1 MSDLQISLLVI
12 GACVIAGVYL
22 LNWWQQ
28 RQFRRGA
35 ERAFPREHADVLL
48 QGTATQDAA
57 AAGRIEPKMPIPPVA
72 APAAARAAV
81 MMSAA
86 TTIDPL
92 IDYVVEVSIRNATV
106 GADLHE
112 ELLSLAADWGKPVR
126 VAGYD
131 PGSGEWRAA
140 GTGCG
145 SGRQHPR
152 LRFALQMSNRAGC
165 VTQSQLTAFRD
176 AALRWAMRNQGE
188 ARCMDVTEAHA
199 MAVQLDRFCAG
210 VDIAI
215 GINVVTRDA
224 DPFSGARIRELA
236 ESAGLNLEPEGVF
249 HAHGEHGDTRF
260 VLENYESTPFAPEQM
275 ETLVTGGVTF
285 LLDVPRVDDAL
296 RAFDAMLETARNFA
310 AELGGML
317 VDDNRSALSD
327 GALEIIRRRLEGML
341 TKMEAGQ
348 IAAGGARALRL
359 FS

>member
-48 QGTATQDAA
+48 QGTTTQDAA
-57 AAGRIEPKMPIPPVA
+57 LAGRIEPKMSIPPAA
-72 APAAARAAV
+72 APAAARPAV
-81 MMSAA
+81 MTSTA
-86 TTIDPL
+86 TTIDPV
-92 IDYVVEVSIRNATV
+92 IDYVVEISLRTPVI

-112 ELLSLAADWGKPVR
+112 ELLSLAVDWGKPVR

-131 PGSGEWRAA
+131 PGSGEWRKA
-140 GTGCG
+140 GIG
-145 SGRQHPR
+145 SKRQHPR

-176 AALRWAMRNQGE
+176 AALKWAMRNQGE

-199 MAVQLDRFCAG
+199 MAVQLDRFCAS

-215 GINVVTRDA
+215 GLNVVTRDA
-224 DPFSGARIRELA
+224 NPFSGARIQALA
-236 ESAGLNLEPEGVF
+236 ESAGLSLEPEGVF
-249 HAHGEHGDTRF
+249 CARGKHGDKLF
-260 VLENYESTPFAPEQM
+260 VLENHESTPFAPEQM
-275 ETLVTGGVTF
+275 ETLATVGVTF
-285 LLDVPRVDDAL
+285 LLDVPCVDDPL
-296 RAFDAMLETARNFA
+296 RAFDTMLETARNFT

-327 GALEIIRRRLEGML
+327 GAIEIIRRRLEGML